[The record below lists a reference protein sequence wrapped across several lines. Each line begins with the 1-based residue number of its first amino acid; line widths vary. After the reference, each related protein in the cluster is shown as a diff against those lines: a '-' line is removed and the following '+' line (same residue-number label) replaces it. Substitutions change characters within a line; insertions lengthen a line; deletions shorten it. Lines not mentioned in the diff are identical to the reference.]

1 MAQTVR
7 ALHDDATRSPSKALS
22 SHRTDDR
29 GAGAQGDG
37 QALYLG
43 EVMHQRMRPRRHR
56 LRYRVYSVLL
66 DIDRVDA
73 LAAASRLFSLGRFN
87 LFSLQWKDYGAGH
100 AEGPRAHVEAQLQ
113 AAGLPLGGRIR
124 LLTMPRILGY
134 AFNPLSV
141 YFCDAPAGGLQAILY
156 EVNNTFGQR
165 HSYLL
170 PVPAGHDGIIE
181 QRCDKQLYVSPF
193 LGLDMHY
200 RFRIRPPAE
209 GAASGSPLEV
219 GVDAVDA
226 QGPLLVARLDAQARP
241 LTDGALLKAFFS
253 HPLLTLKVIGA
264 IHWEALQLWRKGI
277 GLVARPAPPRN
288 PVTVSPAAPSTL
300 PPDTPATLRPL
311 P

>member
-1 MAQTVR
+1 MSGRPAAAGTP
-7 ALHDDATRSPSKALS
+7 DA
-22 SHRTDDR
+22 
-29 GAGAQGDG
+29 AQGDG

-43 EVMHQRMRPRRHR
+43 RVMHQRLRPRRHR
-56 LRYRVYSVLL
+56 LGYRVYSLLL
-66 DIDRVDA
+66 DIDRVPA
-73 LAAASRLFSLGRFN
+73 LAARSRIFSLGRFN
-87 LFSLQWKDYGAGH
+87 LFSLHWRDYGAGD
-100 AEGPRAHVEAQLQ
+100 AQGPRAHVEQQLQ
-113 AAGLPLGGRIR
+113 AAGLPTGGRIR

-141 YFCDAPAGGLQAILY
+141 YFCDAPTGGLQAILY

-170 PVPAGHDGIIE
+170 PVAADHAGVIE

-200 RFRIRPPAE
+200 RFRIRPPE
-209 GAASGSPLEV
+209 ENASADSPLTV

-241 LTDGALLKAFFS
+241 LGDAALLRAFFS

-264 IHWEALQLWRKGI
+264 IHWEALQLWLKGV
-277 GLVARPAPPRN
+277 GLVARPAPPQN
-288 PVTVSPAAPSTL
+288 PVTVSPAESPALPSG
-300 PPDTPATLRPL
+300 PSATLRPT